1 MRLSRDA
8 QSLRTDLD
16 RDWPALLPTVALVNA
31 LARRTPDFPQDLD
44 VARAIL
50 EAKRAAATQ
59 PTVRYPGPWA
69 SGFPSGDELERDE
82 AALTALAVQVGLA
95 ELALCVLRTWVARW
109 WYAHGE
115 VRDDVAL
122 QASLTEALDAHRV
135 HRAADKAAQVMK
147 LEGEARAKLEALDER
162 TLLCDRA
169 STACVKG

>member
-1 MRLSRDA
+1 V
-8 QSLRTDLD
+8 
-16 RDWPALLPTVALVNA
+16 LLPTVALVNA

-44 VARAIL
+44 VTRALL
-50 EAKRAAATQ
+50 EAKSAAATR
-59 PTVRYPGPWA
+59 PGVRYPGPWA
-69 SGFPSGDELERDE
+69 SGFPSGDELARDE
-82 AALTALAVQVGLA
+82 AALNALAVQVRLA

-122 QASLTEALDAHRV
+122 QGSLTAALDAHRV
-135 HRAADKAAQVMK
+135 HRAADKAAQLGK